1 MGDTRDAKGLL
12 KLTVKEKLLLQLG
25 EHSCDPDR
33 GEYPVELTQKG
44 LSESVGV
51 RRSHVAVSLQGL
63 VEEDLVYFR
72 KARIEGEKRK
82 QNSYALTPSGCGKAK
97 ELKMN
102 ILATEAEYEM
112 PDGVRRTT
120 AGEFLRIS
128 RAGLI
133 SVVNQLE
140 TGKIIRDE
148 ITIVTKPERKLIKV
162 FCPTCKRDMEVENIF
177 VDEEVGFDCPGCGRP
192 YRIAPAERVVARP
205 PRNVTG
211 GIWFPL
217 SVLLILGGSYIAYRT
232 AFDSIIGGLVVASV
246 AILLIVASYLASRI
260 DWKGMMGQNAVV
272 GSKIATVS
280 IIFGTTF
287 VILWDAAVIRI
298 DFIEELSWLSILVS
312 MTVLGY
318 IGMTRVSPDS
328 KGEYLL
334 AVGLLSTLIAAS
346 LIYVDDFKGLGIPSA
361 PFMGVFGVTLLA
373 LSSLGIIDRNMM
385 LLSAILS
392 VGLFVAIISTLEL
405 LPNADSVLSK
415 IALGGFIL
423 LGAFM
428 ISLRFVQQKSAMALG
443 ELFISTVPF
452 AGSAAFIV
460 FGLFMVVGGSDFTG
474 AIEILIMLP
483 FAYFGVTRIFDSEWM
498 YKLPIA
504 TYLVFLE
511 TIGFALAFMT

>member
-1 MGDTRDAKGLL
+1 VGDTRDAKGLPR
-12 KLTVKEKLLLQLG
+12 LTVKEKLVLQLG
-25 EHSCDPDR
+25 EYSCDPDR
-33 GEYPVELTQKG
+33 GEYPAELTQKG
-44 LSESVGV
+44 LSESLGV
-51 RRSHVAVSLQGL
+51 RRSHIAVSLQGL

-72 KARIEGEKRK
+72 KTRIEGEKRK
-82 QNSYALTPSGCGKAK
+82 QNSYALTPAGYTKARD
-97 ELKMN
+97 LKTN
-102 ILATEAEYEM
+102 ILATQAEYEM

-120 AGEFLRIS
+120 AEEFLGVS
-128 RAGLI
+128 KANLI

-148 ITIVTKPERKLIKV
+148 ITIITRPERKLIKV
-162 FCPTCKRDMEVENIF
+162 FCPTCKQNMEVENIF

-192 YRIAPAERVVARP
+192 YRIAPAERVVVRP
-205 PRNVTG
+205 ATNATRR
-211 GIWFPL
+211 IWYPL
-217 SVLLILGGSYIAYRT
+217 SVFLILAGSYIVYRA
-232 AFDSIIGGLVVASV
+232 AFDSIVGGLIVASV
-246 AILLIVASYLASRI
+246 AILLISASYLASTI

-272 GSKIATVS
+272 GAKIATVS
-280 IIFGTTF
+280 ILFGTTL
-287 VILWDAAVIRI
+287 VILWDAAIIRI
-298 DFIEELSWLSILVS
+298 DFIEELSWFSILVS
-312 MTVLGY
+312 ATVLGY
-318 IGMTRVSPDS
+318 VGMTRVAPDS

-346 LIYVDDFKGLGIPSA
+346 LISVDDFTGLGIPSA
-361 PFMGVFGVTLLA
+361 PFMGVLGVTLLA
-373 LSSLGIIDRNMM
+373 LSSLGVIDRNLM

-392 VGLFVAIISTLEL
+392 TGLFVMIIAALEL

-415 IALGGFIL
+415 TALGGFVL

-428 ISLRFVQQKSAMALG
+428 ISLRFVQHKVAVPLG
-443 ELFISTVPF
+443 EFFISTVPF
-452 AGSAAFIV
+452 AGSTAFIV
-460 FGLFMVVGGSDFTG
+460 LGLFMVVGGSDFTG

>member
-1 MGDTRDAKGLL
+1 M
-12 KLTVKEKLLLQLG
+12 
-25 EHSCDPDR
+25 
-33 GEYPVELTQKG
+33 ELTQKG

-63 VEEDLVYFR
+63 VEEDLVYVR
-72 KARIEGEKRK
+72 KSRIEGEKRK
-82 QNSYALTPSGCGKAK
+82 QNSYALTPVGCGKAK
-97 ELKMN
+97 ELKTN
-102 ILATEAEYEM
+102 ILAIEAECEM
-112 PDGVRRTT
+112 PDGMRRTT
-120 AGEFLRIS
+120 AEEFLRVS
-128 RAGLI
+128 RAGLM

-162 FCPTCKRDMEVENIF
+162 FCPTCKRNMEVENIF

-192 YRIAPAERVVARP
+192 YRIAPAERVVVRP
-205 PRNVTG
+205 ATNVTRG
-211 GIWFPL
+211 VWFSL
-217 SVLLILGGSYIAYRT
+217 SVFFILGGSYVAYTT
-232 AFDSIIGGLVVASV
+232 AYDSMIGGLTVASV
-246 AILLIVASYLASRI
+246 AILLIVASYLASTI
-260 DWKGMMGQNAVV
+260 NWKGMMGQNAVV
-272 GSKIATVS
+272 GAKIATVS
-280 IIFGTTF
+280 IIFGTTL
-287 VILWDAAVIRI
+287 VILWDLAIIRI
-298 DFIEELSWLSILVS
+298 DFIEELSWFSILVS

-318 IGMTRVSPDS
+318 AGMTRVSPDS

-346 LIYVDDFKGLGIPSA
+346 LIYVDDFEGLGIPSA

-373 LSSLGIIDRNMM
+373 MSSLGVIDRNLM

-415 IALGGFIL
+415 IALGGFVL

-428 ISLRFVQQKSAMALG
+428 ISLRFVQHKAAKALG

-452 AGSAAFIV
+452 AGSVAFIV
-460 FGLFMVVGGSDFTG
+460 LGLFMFVGGSDFTG

-504 TYLVFLE
+504 AYLVFLE

>member
-1 MGDTRDAKGLL
+1 
-12 KLTVKEKLLLQLG
+12 LG

-82 QNSYALTPSGCGKAK
+82 QNSYALTPAGCRKAK
-97 ELKMN
+97 ELKGN
-102 ILATEAEYEM
+102 ILATEAEFEM

-120 AGEFLRIS
+120 AGEFLRVS
-128 RAGLI
+128 RADLI

-140 TGKIIRDE
+140 TGKIVRDE

-192 YRIAPAERVVARP
+192 YRIAPAERVVVRP
-205 PRNVTG
+205 RTSDIQG
-211 GIWFPL
+211 MRFPL
-217 SVLLILGGSYIAYRT
+217 SVFLILVGSYIAYT
-232 AFDSIIGGLVVASV
+232 TVFDSMTGGLIVGSA
-246 AILLIVASYLASRI
+246 AILLIVASYLASKI
-260 DWKGMMGQNAVV
+260 DWKSTMGQNAVV
-272 GSKIATVS
+272 GAKIVTVS
-280 IIFGTTF
+280 IIFGTTL
-287 VILWDAAVIRI
+287 VLLWDATVIRV
-298 DFIEELSWLSILVS
+298 DFVDELSWFSILVS
-312 MTVLGY
+312 VTVLGY
-318 IGMTRVSPDS
+318 AGMARVSPES

-334 AVGLLSTLIAAS
+334 SVGLLSTLIAVS
-346 LIYVDDFKGLGIPSA
+346 LVYVDDFKGLGIPSA

-373 LSSLGIIDRNMM
+373 LSSLGVIERNLM

-392 VGLFVAIISTLEL
+392 AGLFVVIVAALEL
-405 LPNADSVLSK
+405 LPNMDSVLSEV
-415 IALGGFIL
+415 ALASFGL

-428 ISLRFVQQKSAMALG
+428 ISLRFVQHKAETALG
-443 ELFISTVPF
+443 ELFIATVPF
-452 AGSAAFIV
+452 AGSVAFIV
-460 FGLFMVVGGSDFTG
+460 LGLFVVFGGSGFIG
-474 AIEILIMLP
+474 ILEILIVLP

-504 TYLVFLE
+504 AYLVFVE
-511 TIGFALAFMT
+511 TIGFTLAFMT